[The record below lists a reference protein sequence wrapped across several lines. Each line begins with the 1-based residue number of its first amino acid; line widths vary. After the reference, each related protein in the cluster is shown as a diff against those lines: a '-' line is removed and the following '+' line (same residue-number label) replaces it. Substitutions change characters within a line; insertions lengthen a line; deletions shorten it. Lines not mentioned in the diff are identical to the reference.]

1 MGRATQNKQNKHRI
15 NKQKKYGAWKTCRG
29 VKEMTT
35 KIKLTLVEIALVIV
49 LAAGMLTAV
58 QASVHNTAAGFVFPD
73 VAGDSCSDACVG
85 G

>member
-1 MGRATQNKQNKHRI
+1 
-15 NKQKKYGAWKTCRG
+15 
-29 VKEMTT
+29 MTT

-73 VAGDSCSDACVG
+73 VAGDSCSDSCVG

>member
-1 MGRATQNKQNKHRI
+1 
-15 NKQKKYGAWKTCRG
+15 
-29 VKEMTT
+29 MTT

-58 QASVHNTAAGFVFPD
+58 QASVHNTAAGFVFPV